1 MRYEI
6 PAILESGGGA
16 IVNMASILG
25 TVGFANSPAY
35 VAAKHGVV
43 GLTKNAALEYSARGI
58 RINSVGPAFIQT
70 PLLDANLDQA
80 TLDFLKTIHP
90 IQRLGSA
97 QEVANLVAF
106 LCSDEAAFCTGAYY
120 LVDGGYTA
128 Q

>member
-1 MRYEI
+1 
-6 PAILESGGGA
+6 
-16 IVNMASILG
+16 
-25 TVGFANSPAY
+25 
-35 VAAKHGVV
+35 VV
-43 GLTKNAALEYSARGI
+43 GLTKNAALEYSAQGI
-58 RINSVGPAFIQT
+58 RVNSVGPAFIQT

-80 TLDFLKTIHP
+80 TLDFLKTMHP

-106 LCSDEAAFCTGAYY
+106 LCSDDAAFCTGAYY